1 METKRQPAPL
11 IVIVGPTAS
20 GKSAL
25 AIELARRHDGEIICA
40 DSRTVYKGMDIG
52 TAKPA
57 PAERA
62 EIPHHILDVVTPDRI
77 FTAAEFKRR
86 ALLWIDDISIRGKL
100 PIMVGGTGLYI
111 DGVIFDFAFLPPVP
125 LEQRE
130 ELEAMDIEQL
140 KAEIISRGITM
151 PENSRNKRHLVRALE
166 TNGEIAVKK
175 GLRDNT
181 LVIGMDKSKQEIDE
195 SIRRRVDAMYAQGF
209 IDEARR
215 LADKYSWDAPGLSA
229 PGYKAAREH
238 LVGGKSLD
246 ESKEIFARKDRE
258 LAKRQRTWFKR
269 NRHINWV
276 KNAAEAEALVKNFL
290 QKIA

>member
-77 FTAAEFKRR
+77 FTAAGFKRR

>member
-290 QKIA
+290 QKQA

>member
-140 KAEIISRGITM
+140 QAEITSRGITM